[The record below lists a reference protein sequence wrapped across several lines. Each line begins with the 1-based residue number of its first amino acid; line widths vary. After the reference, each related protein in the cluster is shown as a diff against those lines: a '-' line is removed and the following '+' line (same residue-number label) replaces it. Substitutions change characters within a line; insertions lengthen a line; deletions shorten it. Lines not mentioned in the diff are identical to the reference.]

1 LEGVF
6 EFRGWRISVVGNHL
20 SSRFGSTPVFGAI
33 QPFVQAGAAARAGQ
47 TRALHDYAAHLLAAD
62 PDARVTVLGDMNTF
76 EFSHELAELLP
87 GSPAVLHPL
96 LPLIPPEE
104 RYSYNYEGNS
114 QALDHVFVSRAL
126 LRGAELDVVHV
137 NTDFPTLPGRT
148 ASDHEP
154 LVARLR

>member
-6 EFRGWRISVVGNHL
+6 EFRGRRISVVGNHL

-33 QPFVQAGAAARAGQ
+33 QPFVQAGEAARAAQ
-47 TRALHDYAAHLLAAD
+47 VRALHDYVAHLLAAD
-62 PDARVTVLGDMNTF
+62 PDAQVAVLGDMNTF
-76 EFSHELAELLP
+76 EFSDELAELLP
-87 GSPAVLHPL
+87 GSLPALHSLMPM
-96 LPLIPPEE
+96 IPPAE
-104 RYSYNYEGNS
+104 RYSYNHEGNS

-126 LRGAELDVVHV
+126 LRGAELDVVHL
-137 NTDFPTLPGRT
+137 NTDFPAVPGRT